1 MTSPILPLSLIET
14 NCDKGIQ
21 LAQDHENYGGDE
33 THQSFRS
40 AIILR
45 ILQAG
50 VSDGRCVNKRS
61 NFRHVSE
68 TELVEH
74 AGVGI
79 FQLTQVDILFD
90 ILVFAPEL
98 SKASKEVHIAVQRGG
113 SQSAR
118 KSRAFDGYWL
128 KSGNFK

>member
-1 MTSPILPLSLIET
+1 M
-14 NCDKGIQ
+14 KGIQ
-21 LAQDHENYGGDE
+21 LAQDRENYDAGE

-45 ILQAG
+45 VLQAG
-50 VSDGRCVNKRS
+50 VSNGRSVNKRS
-61 NFRHVSE
+61 DFRHVSE
-68 TELVEH
+68 TELVEY

-90 ILVFAPEL
+90 ILVFAPKL

-118 KSRAFDGYWL
+118 KSRAFKGYWL